1 MRTLEIFLLNH
12 IIVYFDN
19 GKCATKF
26 AKAKGRENERRYSV
40 IKCSTINKNC
50 PFTF

>member
-1 MRTLEIFLLNH
+1 MASVQQNLQMQREGRT
-12 IIVYFDN
+12 
-19 GKCATKF
+19 
-26 AKAKGRENERRYSV
+26 KGDRYSV